1 MMINLQDIHQK
12 RELISVGIKLR
23 LVLVRTKLRL
33 VFIRVKL
40 WVTSLVIGEL
50 KLEKPINRANWCKP
64 KQWIE
69 N

>member
-40 WVTSLVIGEL
+40 WVASFVIGEL
-50 KLEKPINRANWCKP
+50 KLES
-64 KQWIE
+64 
-69 N
+69 